1 MQWHQTG
8 AEGVCRHSSHP
19 RASSNGGIERHT
31 HQVVLANNKAQD
43 GACPALGRW
52 KSEAEVELALVG
64 THLLASPQ
72 DCRSLLPRQFGPPG
86 APGERVSFRREPL
99 LRSFPNRL
107 QPPPTPSPP
116 PTLQEAI
123 PNPGP
128 GTGVAGY
135 SPLGCKRV
143 GHDLAT
149 KLQQQKRLH
158 NPKKIQ
164 KHYY

>member
-1 MQWHQTG
+1 M
-8 AEGVCRHSSHP
+8 
-19 RASSNGGIERHT
+19 
-31 HQVVLANNKAQD
+31 
-43 GACPALGRW
+43 
-52 KSEAEVELALVG
+52 ELALVG

-128 GTGVAGY
+128 GTGVGKVKGGEAGNGNRLQP
-135 SPLGCKRV
+135 SWPPGCVPGGRRGTLPGSLHIIFTSTLGHRPSYPCSTDMDLETQGGLETSSKPALKRWS
-143 GHDLAT
+143 G
-149 KLQQQKRLH
+149 
-158 NPKKIQ
+158 P
-164 KHYY
+164 